1 MPEYNTRIGVIS
13 VQGRV
18 YALDPEDP
26 NAEVYEDEAL
36 VHDDDLDG
44 IQLVLHDDFDFMNM
58 TDDEAINM
66 VNDILPELTQQ
77 VLSSIL
83 TLRDQLQVADTIA
96 TLCERAEAGDA
107 DWEL

>member
-1 MPEYNTRIGVIS
+1 MPEYNTRVSVVS

-26 NAEVYEDEAL
+26 NAEVYDDDAL
-36 VHDDDLDG
+36 IHDDNLDG
-44 IQLVLHDDFDFMNM
+44 IQMVLADDFDFMNM
-58 TDDEAINM
+58 TDDEAIGM
-66 VNDILPELTQQ
+66 VNDVLPELAEQ
-77 VLSSIL
+77 VLGSIL
-83 TLRDQLQVADTIA
+83 SLRDQLQVADTIA

>member
-1 MPEYNTRIGVIS
+1 MPEYNTRIGVVS

-18 YALDPEDP
+18 YALDPEDV
-26 NAEVYEDEAL
+26 NAEVYSDESY

-44 IQLVLHDDFDFMNM
+44 IQMVLADDFDFMNM
-58 TDDEAINM
+58 TDDEAIGM
-66 VNDILPELTQQ
+66 VNDILPELSQQ
-77 VLSSIL
+77 VLGSIL
-83 TLRDQLQVADTIA
+83 SLRDQLQVADTIA